1 MTDGNGTLPWWQTG
15 IIYQIYPLSFQ
26 DSDGDGLGDL
36 PGILRR
42 IDYLA
47 GLNVAAIWLSP
58 VFPSPMRDFGYDV
71 ADYTSIHPR
80 FGTLSDFD
88 RLLAGLHG
96 RGMKLILDLVPNH
109 TSDQHPWFLESRS
122 SRDNPRRNWY
132 LWRDPAPG
140 GGPPNNWL
148 SFFGGPAWT
157 FDETT
162 GQYYLHQFTP
172 EQPELNLRHPAVLEA
187 LLDAMR
193 FWLDRGVDGFR
204 VDVPWLLIKD
214 AEFRDEPEN
223 PAWDGIA
230 PHGRLLHVHTANQ
243 PELHA
248 IIRAMR
254 AVVDDYPGERVLI
267 GETNVPEEELVKYYG
282 AARDEFHLPFNF
294 RLIYAS
300 WNAGEI
306 QRLVETYEAILPQGA
321 WPAWVLGNHD
331 QPRIA
336 SRIGPDA
343 ARVAVMLLLTLRGT
357 PTCYYGDELGMKNG
371 VIPRNRIRDPQALN
385 QPGIS
390 GVFNRDAARTPLPWD
405 TSPNAGFAPEGTQ
418 PWLPLGQDWPMR
430 NVACQSDDPCSM
442 LAFFRTLTALRQR
455 HPALN
460 QGDYKGVETVA
471 DGVFAYTRTA
481 GAERLLIVLDFAGC
495 EYLLDLG
502 ALADGAE
509 ILLSTGMRRAGRVE
523 LRRLR
528 LLANE
533 GLVLKIS

>member
-1 MTDGNGTLPWWQTG
+1 MTDGNGPLAWWQTG

-26 DSDGDGLGDL
+26 DSDGDGIGDL

-42 IDYLA
+42 LDYLA
-47 GLNVAAIWLSP
+47 GLNVAAVWLSP

-71 ADYTSIHPR
+71 AGYTAIHPW

-88 RLLAGLHG
+88 RLLAGLHD
-96 RGMKLILDLVPNH
+96 RVMKLILDLVPNH
-109 TSDQHPWFLESRS
+109 TSDQHPWFLESRG
-122 SRDNPRRNWY
+122 SRDNPRRDWY

-204 VDVPWLLIKD
+204 IDVPWLLIKD

-223 PAWDGIA
+223 PNWDGSD
-230 PHGRLLHVHTANQ
+230 PHGRLLHVHTAHQ

-248 IIRAMR
+248 IVRAMR
-254 AVVDDYPGERVLI
+254 AVVDGYPGERVLI
-267 GETNVPEEELVKYYG
+267 GETNVPDEELVKYYG

-294 RLIYAS
+294 RLIYAR
-300 WNAGEI
+300 WNAREI
-306 QRLVETYEAILPQGA
+306 RRLVETCEAILPQGA

-331 QPRIA
+331 QPRVA
-336 SRIGPDA
+336 SRAGPGLT
-343 ARVAVMLLLTLRGT
+343 RVATMLLLTLRGT
-357 PTCYYGDELGMKNG
+357 PTCYYGDELGMENA
-371 VIPRNRIRDPQALN
+371 VIPRERVRDPQALN
-385 QPGIS
+385 QPAIS
-390 GVFNRDAARTPLPWD
+390 GVFNRDSARTPLPWD
-405 TSPNAGFAPEGTQ
+405 ASPNAGFAPEGVE
-418 PWLPLGQDWPMR
+418 PWLPLGEDWPAT
-430 NVACQSDDPCSM
+430 NVARQSDDPRSM
-442 LAFFRTLTALRQR
+442 LTFFRTLTALRQR
-455 HPALN
+455 NPALN
-460 QGDYKGVETVA
+460 QGDYEGVETAA

-495 EYLLDLG
+495 EHLLDLG
-502 ALADGAE
+502 ELADEAE
-509 ILLSTGMRRAGRVE
+509 ILLSTGMRRAGRVD

-533 GLVLKIS
+533 GLVLRM

>member
-1 MTDGNGTLPWWQTG
+1 MTDGNGALAWWQTG

-26 DSDGDGLGDL
+26 DSDGDGIGDL

-42 IDYLA
+42 LDYLA

-71 ADYTSIHPR
+71 AGYTAIHPW

-109 TSDQHPWFLESRS
+109 TSDQHPWFLESRG
-122 SRDNPRRNWY
+122 SRDNPRRDWY

-223 PAWDGIA
+223 PNWDGSD
-230 PHGRLLHVHTANQ
+230 PHGRLLHVHTAHQ

-248 IIRAMR
+248 IVRAMR
-254 AVVDDYPGERVLI
+254 AVVDGYPGERVLI
-267 GETNVPEEELVKYYG
+267 GETNVPDEELVKYYG

-294 RLIYAS
+294 RLIYAR
-300 WNAGEI
+300 WNAREI
-306 QRLVETYEAILPQGA
+306 RRLVETCEAILPQGA

-336 SRIGPDA
+336 SRAGPGLT
-343 ARVAVMLLLTLRGT
+343 RVAAMLLLTLRGT
-357 PTCYYGDELGMKNG
+357 PTCYYGDELGMENA
-371 VIPRNRIRDPQALN
+371 VIPRERVRDPQALN
-385 QPGIS
+385 QPAIS
-390 GVFNRDAARTPLPWD
+390 GVFNRDSARTPLPWD
-405 TSPNAGFAPEGTQ
+405 ASPNAGFAPEGVE
-418 PWLPLGQDWPMR
+418 PWLPLGEDWPAR
-430 NVACQSDDPCSM
+430 NVARQSDDPRSM
-442 LAFFRTLTALRQR
+442 LTFFRTLTALRQR
-455 HPALN
+455 NPALN
-460 QGDYKGVETVA
+460 QGDYEGVETAA

-495 EYLLDLG
+495 EHLLDLG
-502 ALADGAE
+502 ELADGAE
-509 ILLSTGMRRAGRVE
+509 ILLSTGMRRAGRVD

-533 GLVLKIS
+533 GLVLRM